1 MRVRAFV
8 HVHEDSEAGIDRS
21 AYFTVEDIASHE
33 GMRAQVVK
41 DITSRMKVLASELA
55 MWRLS
60 EPEQMDLFAKLREA
74 MDGQHQ
80 SKAKKRAA

>member
-1 MRVRAFV
+1 M
-8 HVHEDSEAGIDRS
+8 
-21 AYFTVEDIASHE
+21 
-33 GMRAQVVK
+33 VK